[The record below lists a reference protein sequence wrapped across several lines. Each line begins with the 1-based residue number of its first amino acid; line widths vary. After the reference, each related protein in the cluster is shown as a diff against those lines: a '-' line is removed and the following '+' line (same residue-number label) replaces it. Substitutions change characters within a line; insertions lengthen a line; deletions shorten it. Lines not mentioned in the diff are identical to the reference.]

1 MRYGRALLT
10 GLGWAGTLGGLALCV
25 LLFLSAYLAFDDHG
39 GSVKPR
45 KDEIIRLPSVP
56 DAEVPQVPLGRP
68 PARIAGDG
76 GDDGGGGG
84 GGAADAPAGGGGG
97 GDTPAPRAAPP
108 TTTPV
113 ATPLAPTGE
122 SPPPVAAT
130 PAPAATSPPP
140 GSGRP
145 QPPPTLGDTTRD
157 VVGAVGTQVGR
168 VSPPAGQVVEEAGD
182 TLGDTVDALN
192 PLAPPAP

>member
-1 MRYGRALLT
+1 MLEMRNGRTLLA
-10 GLGWAGTLGGLALCV
+10 GLGWAGTIGGLALCV
-25 LLFLSAYLAFDDHG
+25 LIFLSAYLAFDDHG

-68 PARIAGDG
+68 PARIAGDES
-76 GDDGGGGG
+76 GGGGG
-84 GGAADAPAGGGGG
+84 GGGGDAPAGGGGG
-97 GDTPAPRAAPP
+97 GDDTPTLRPAPPS
-108 TTTPV
+108 TTPV

-122 SPPPVAAT
+122 SSPPVAAT
-130 PAPAATSPPP
+130 PSPAATSPPP

-145 QPPPTLGDTTRD
+145 QPPPTLGDTTRE
-157 VVGAVGTQVGR
+157 VVGAVGTEVGR
-168 VSPPAGQVVEEAGD
+168 VSPPVGQVVEDAGD

-192 PLAPPAP
+192 PPAP